1 MKICKT
7 CQRELD
13 EIEFNK
19 SPNFRD
25 GLNSTCRECANRR
38 SRDWQKS
45 NQSRARATKRAWEE
59 ANPERVAAHK
69 RRYREANR
77 EKVAAAYAKW
87 VAENLDKKDEGRQRW
102 KERNREAYLAS
113 CSRAGRNWRQAN
125 PEKVTAKTA
134 KRRAQLRAA
143 AVEWADREA
152 MEAFYREARRL
163 TAETG
168 IEHQV
173 DHIDPLQHPLVC
185 GLHNQFNLRVVTADA
200 NRRKHNQFSP
210 QRQGRLI
217 A

>member
-1 MKICKT
+1 MRNEAAKQKR
-7 CQRELD
+7 REWD
-13 EIEFNK
+13 A
-19 SPNFRD
+19 
-25 GLNSTCRECANRR
+25 ANREKVLA
-38 SRDWQKS
+38 S
-45 NQSRARATKRAWEE
+45 KR
-59 ANPERVAAHK
+59 K
-69 RRYREANR
+69 YREANR

-87 VAENLDKKDEGRQRW
+87 VAENPDKKDATRQRW
-102 KERNREAYLAS
+102 REQNRETYLAS
-113 CSRAGRNWRQAN
+113 CSRSGRKWRESN

-134 KRRAQLRAA
+134 RRRAQLRAA
-143 AVEWADREA
+143 AVEWADPDA